1 MFNPVS
7 TYRIQF
13 HKGFNFSDFEESI
26 PYLQKLGIHT
36 IYASPIFE
44 AVPGSTHGYDVVNP
58 LRVNPE
64 IGTEEQLRNIS
75 SKLKEAGI
83 KWIQDIVPNHMAFH
97 SNNIWLMDVLEKGQN
112 SVYASFFDLAWT
124 SDLFQGRLVVPFL
137 GGSLED
143 ILFNKEITI
152 EYFQQR
158 LVFRYF
164 ESTYPIHPRSYATIL
179 QTDDAP
185 EAIQVLIKQ
194 IAELH
199 SLDDA
204 MNYTM
209 RWHELLLQFG
219 ALMNNT
225 DIRNYIEGRLQVMND
240 QGGQLKTIL
249 DEQKYKLCEWQRSD
263 EQINFRRFFTIT
275 NLIGL
280 NVRNE
285 KVFDHYHRFIKTL
298 VDDGIFSGLR
308 IDHIDGLYDPTQY
321 LERLRNLVGPDIYIV
336 VEKILQVDEKLPA
349 WPVQGTTGYD
359 FLAYVNNV
367 LTWNESEGKLSSFY
381 NALLKDRQPADEKIW
396 DKKAHI
402 LHRHMGGELENL
414 KHFLLDLNIIDDAIL
429 QQLDPESIK
438 ATIAEFLI
446 RCPVYRYYGNTMPLE
461 QEEAEAVRSIF
472 TSIREYKPELGSVVD
487 ALEDI
492 LLNRTQH
499 DDVAYNDRVLR
510 FYMRCMQFTGPLMAK
525 GVEDTLMYTY
535 NRFVGH
541 NEVGDS
547 PVFFGITTEEF
558 HRRMKDRQ
566 QHWPLAMNATATHD
580 TKRGEDVRTRLN
592 VLPEL
597 ADEWI
602 AIVKQWQKLNA
613 SKKTLGM
620 PDTNDEYFLYQTL
633 VGAYPEHD
641 DSFAQRLE
649 EYIVK
654 SLRESKRN
662 SDWASPNEAYEKS
675 TTDFAL
681 HLLER
686 DGRFW
691 KSFDKFHK
699 TISDFGIV
707 NSLAQVMLKFTC
719 PGIPDLYQGCELWD
733 FSMVDP
739 DNRRPVDYQ
748 QRMQWLTEMETR
760 ATKDGAAL
768 LQELWQQRNNAK
780 IKEWIT
786 YTLLHARKENPD
798 AFTEGEYIPLAVE
811 GEYKNHV
818 IAYAR
823 RYKKTWYVIAAPL
836 HLALLGKIQKK
847 GPLDIKWKDTRII
860 LPPEV
865 PGDGTNILL
874 NKSVRNTGTLE
885 VKNIFSEVPIAFLK
899 LEHVSQN
906 RGAGILMHITSLP
919 STYGIGDLGPEAYS
933 FADFLYRSHQTYWQL
948 LPLGPTDAGTQ
959 HSPYSAFSS
968 MAGNA
973 LLISPEL
980 LMKDN
985 LLSSEQASAYIL
997 PVEDKVDFATVQAQK
1012 EKILE
1017 AAWQNFNQNKKHPL
1031 QSSFTKFVE
1040 AESYWL
1046 NDFAQYVA
1054 LKRHHENKCWC
1065 DWPEAYRNRDAAALD
1080 QFANEQQDVIR
1091 YIQWQQFVFMRQ
1103 WKKLKA
1109 YCASLT
1115 IQLLGDLPFYMCY
1128 DSADVWAHRDIF
1140 CLDAEGKMQCIAG
1153 VPPDYFNANGQLWG
1167 MPVYRWDVLKK
1178 QEYTWWVQRLHKN
1191 MELYDLLRLDHF
1203 RAFAGYWE
1211 VPAGEETAIN
1221 GKWQRG
1227 PGADLFT
1234 ILRDEFGELPFIA
1247 EDLGEI
1253 TEDVYQLR
1261 DDFHLPGM
1269 KVLQFA
1275 VTDDIGK
1282 SMYSPHNFS
1291 SDNFIVYTGT
1301 HDNNTTA
1308 GWFKSDLKK
1317 DHIRNLS
1324 HYAGTSVRE
1333 NNIHEVLI
1341 RLAYSSIAKIV
1352 IVPLQDILGMD
1363 DQARMNMPGSADG
1376 NWRWRLLPGKITAA
1390 NEEQL
1395 RTWTRIF
1402 NRN

>member
-13 HKGFNFSDFEESI
+13 HKDFNFSDFEGSI
-26 PYLQKLGIHT
+26 SYLQKLGVRT

-44 AVPGSTHGYDVVNP
+44 AVPGSTHGYDVINP

-75 SKLKEAGI
+75 NTLMKAGI

-112 SVYASFFDLAWT
+112 SVYESFFDLAWT

-143 ILFNKEITI
+143 ILFNKEITL

-158 LVFRYF
+158 LVFRYYDN
-164 ESTYPIHPRSYATIL
+164 TYPLHPRSYATLL
-179 QTDDAP
+179 QADDAP
-185 EAIQVLIKQ
+185 ESIQVFTKQ
-194 IAELH
+194 IGELH

-209 RWHELLLQFG
+209 RWHELLLQLG

-225 DIRNYIEGRLQVMND
+225 DIREYIEGRLQIIND
-240 QGGQLKTIL
+240 SGEQLKAIL

-280 NVRNE
+280 NMRSE

-298 VDDGIFSGLR
+298 LDDGIFQGLR

-321 LERLRNLVGPDIYIV
+321 LERLRNLAGPEIYIV
-336 VEKILQVDEKLPA
+336 VEKILQVDEKLPS

-396 DKKAHI
+396 DKKSHI
-402 LHRHMGGELENL
+402 LYRHMGGELDNL
-414 KHFLLDLNIIDDAIL
+414 RHFLLDLNIVDDASL
-429 QQLDPESIK
+429 QQLDPEDIK
-438 ATIAEFLI
+438 NTIGEFLI
-446 RCPVYRYYGNTMPLE
+446 RCPVYRYYGNQMPLAD
-461 QEEAEAVRSIF
+461 EEAEAVRAIF
-472 TSIREYKPELGSVVD
+472 GSIREHKPQLQATADV
-487 ALEDI
+487 LEDI

-499 DDVAYNDRVLR
+499 GDAAYNERVLR

-558 HRRMKDRQ
+558 HQRMKDRR
-566 QHWPLAMNATATHD
+566 QHWALAMNATATHD

-602 AIVKQWQKLNA
+602 AMVKQWQKLNA
-613 SKKTLGM
+613 SKKMLGM
-620 PDTNDEYFLYQTL
+620 PDTNDEYFIYQTL
-633 VGAYPEHD
+633 IGAYPYND

-662 SDWASPNEAYEKS
+662 SDWASPNEAYERA
-675 TTDFAL
+675 TIDFAL

-691 KSFDKFHK
+691 KSFEKFHK

-707 NSLAQVMLKFTC
+707 NSLAQVLLKYTC
-719 PGIPDLYQGCELWD
+719 PGIPDLYQGCEFWD
-733 FSMVDP
+733 FSFVDP
-739 DNRRPVDYQ
+739 DNRRPVDYN
-748 QRMQWLTEMETR
+748 QRMQWLQQMEKQSSEDTSL
-760 ATKDGAAL
+760 L
-768 LQELWQQRNNAK
+768 LQSLWENRTNAR

-786 YTLLHARKENPD
+786 YTLLHERAKLPD
-798 AFTEGEYIPLAVE
+798 VFTQGEYIPLVVE
-811 GEYKNHV
+811 GEYKSHV

-823 RYKKTWYVIAAPL
+823 RYKKTWYIVVAPL

-847 GPLDIKWKDTRII
+847 GPLDIRWKDTRIV

-865 PGDGTNILL
+865 PAEIINLL
-874 NKSVRNTGTLE
+874 QKKTGKHTGTLA
-885 VKNIFSEVPIAFLK
+885 VKDIFTDVPLALLK
-899 LEHVSQN
+899 LEHVTQN
-906 RGAGILMHITSLP
+906 RGAGILLHITSLP
-919 STYGIGDLGPEAYS
+919 STYGIGDLGPEAYN
-933 FADFLYRSHQTYWQL
+933 FADFLYRSHQTYWQM
-948 LPLGPTDAGTQ
+948 LPLVPTDAGTQ
-959 HSPYSAFSS
+959 YSPYSAFSG
-968 MAGNA
+968 MAGNT
-973 LLISPEL
+973 LLISPEML
-980 LMKDN
+980 VKDN
-985 LLSSEQASAYIL
+985 LLSQDEAASYIL
-997 PVEDKVDFATVQAQK
+997 PVKDKVDFAAVQSSK
-1012 EKILE
+1012 EKLL
-1017 AAWQNFNQNKKHPL
+1017 ATAWQNFARNKRHPL
-1031 QSSFTKFVE
+1031 YTSFQKFCE
-1040 AESYWL
+1040 TESYWL
-1046 NDFAQYVA
+1046 HDFALFVV

-1065 DWPEAYRNRDAAALD
+1065 DWPAIYRKRDTAALQ
-1080 QFANEQQDVIR
+1080 QFATEHNEAIHYVK
-1091 YIQWQQFVFMRQ
+1091 WQQYIFMRQ
-1103 WKKLKA
+1103 WKKLRV
-1109 YCASLT
+1109 YCASLN
-1115 IQLLGDLPFYMCY
+1115 IQLFGDLPFYMCY
-1128 DSADVWAHRDIF
+1128 DSADVWAHPGIF
-1140 CLDAEGKMQCIAG
+1140 CLDENGKMQCVAG

-1167 MPVYRWDVLKK
+1167 MPVYRWSVLKQDGYK
-1178 QEYTWWVQRLHKN
+1178 WWIQRLRKN

-1211 VPAGEETAIN
+1211 VPAGEETAIH
-1221 GKWQRG
+1221 GKWRQG
-1227 PGADLFT
+1227 PGAEFFA
-1234 ILRDEFGELPFIA
+1234 ILQNEFGKLPFVA

-1253 TEDVYQLR
+1253 TDDVYQLR
-1261 DDFHLPGM
+1261 DEFGLPGM

-1275 VTDDIGK
+1275 ASDDTGK
-1282 SMYSPHNFS
+1282 SSYSPHNFS

-1301 HDNNTTA
+1301 HDNNTTP
-1308 GWFKSDLKK
+1308 GWFKTDLKK
-1317 DHIRNLS
+1317 NHIRDLS
-1324 HYAGTSVRE
+1324 IYTGISVRE

-1341 RLAYSSIAKIV
+1341 RLAYSSIARIA
-1352 IVPLQDILGMD
+1352 IIPLQDILGLD
-1363 DQARMNMPGSADG
+1363 AQARMNMPGSTNE
-1376 NWRWRLLPGKITAA
+1376 NWLWRLLPGKITAVT
-1390 NEEQL
+1390 EEQL
-1395 RTWTRIF
+1395 RHWTRVF
-1402 NRN
+1402 NR

>member
-13 HKGFNFSDFEESI
+13 HKDFSFRDFEGSI

-58 LRVNPE
+58 LRINPE
-64 IGTEEQLRNIS
+64 IGTEEQLRSIS
-75 SKLKEAGI
+75 GKLKQAGI

-137 GGSLED
+137 GGSVED

-164 ESTYPIHPRSYATIL
+164 ESTYPVHPRSYATIL
-179 QTDDAP
+179 QADDAP
-185 EAIQVLIKQ
+185 ETIQVFVKQ
-194 IAELH
+194 ITELH

-225 DIRNYIEGRLQVMND
+225 DIRNYIEDRLQKIND
-240 QGGQLKTIL
+240 DGDQLKTVL

-275 NLIGL
+275 NLIGV
-280 NVRNE
+280 NIRNE
-285 KVFDHYHRFIKTL
+285 KVFDHYHRLIKTL
-298 VDDGIFSGLR
+298 VDDGIFHGLR

-321 LERLRNLVGPDIYIV
+321 LERLRNLVGPEVYIV

-396 DKKAHI
+396 DKKSHI
-402 LHRHMGGELENL
+402 LHRHMAGELENL
-414 KHFLLDLNIIDDAIL
+414 KHFLFDLNILDEATL

-446 RCPVYRYYGNTMPLE
+446 RCPVYRYYGNQMPLE
-461 QEEAEAVRSIF
+461 QEEAEAIRTIF
-472 TSIREYKPELGSVVD
+472 NNIREYKPELETAANG
-487 ALEDI
+487 LEDI

-499 DDVAYNDRVLR
+499 DDIAYNERVLR

-558 HRRMKDRQ
+558 HRRMRDRQ

-580 TKRGEDVRTRLN
+580 TKRGEDVRSRLN

-613 SKKTLGM
+613 SKKVLGM
-620 PDTNDEYFLYQTL
+620 PDTNDEYFIYQTL
-633 VGAYPEHD
+633 IGAYPAHD
-641 DSFAQRLE
+641 DTFAQRLE

-681 HLLER
+681 RLLAQ

-691 KSFDKFHK
+691 KSFEKFHQ

-707 NSLAQVMLKFTC
+707 NSLAQVLLKFTC

-733 FSMVDP
+733 FSLVDP
-739 DNRRPVDYQ
+739 DNRRPVDYE
-748 QRMQWLTEMETR
+748 QRMQWLTEMESR
-760 ATKDGAAL
+760 AKEDTAGL
-768 LQELWQQRNNAK
+768 LHELWQQRGNAR

-786 YTLLHARKENPD
+786 YTLLHTRKSHPE
-798 AFTEGEYIPLAVE
+798 AFTEGEYIPLPVE
-811 GEYKNHV
+811 GEYKDHI

-823 RYKKTWYVIAAPL
+823 RYKKTWYIIAVPL
-836 HLALLGKIQKK
+836 HLAWLGKIQKK
-847 GPLDIKWKDTRII
+847 SPVDIRWKDTRIV

-865 PGDGTNILL
+865 PGDIMDLVL
-874 NKSVRNTGTLE
+874 NKPGKYTGSLL
-885 VKNIFSEVPIAFLK
+885 VKDIFSTVPIAFLR
-899 LEHVSQN
+899 LEHVSQDRN
-906 RGAGILMHITSLP
+906 AGILMHITSLP
-919 STYGIGDLGPEAYS
+919 SSYGIGDLGPEAYS

-973 LLISPEL
+973 MLISPEL
-980 LMKDN
+980 LVKDN
-985 LLSSEQASAYIL
+985 ILTDAAIASYIT
-997 PVEDKVDFATVQAQK
+997 PAEDKVNFETVQARK
-1012 EKILE
+1012 EQILE
-1017 AAWQNFNQNKKHPL
+1017 AAWENFSRNKRHPL
-1031 QSSFTKFVE
+1031 QTSFQRFVE
-1040 AESYWL
+1040 TESYWL
-1046 NDFAQYVA
+1046 HDFALYVV
-1054 LKRHHENKCWC
+1054 LKRHHENRCWC
-1065 DWPEAYRNRDAAALD
+1065 DWPEVYKKRDAVALE
-1080 QFANEQQDVIR
+1080 QFANEYEESI
-1091 YIQWQQFVFMRQ
+1091 QFVQWVQFIFMRQ
-1103 WKKLKA
+1103 WKKLKT
-1109 YCASLT
+1109 YCASLD
-1115 IQLLGDLPFYMCY
+1115 IQLFGDLPFYMCY
-1128 DSADVWAHRDIF
+1128 DSADVWANPGIF

-1167 MPVYRWDVLKK
+1167 MPVYRWDVLK
-1178 QEYTWWVQRLHKN
+1178 QQGYQWWIQRLRRN
-1191 MELYDLLRLDHF
+1191 MELYELLRLDHF

-1211 VPAGEETAIN
+1211 VPAGEETAIH

-1234 ILRDEFGELPFIA
+1234 ILRNEFGELPFVA

-1253 TEDVYQLR
+1253 TEDVYELR
-1261 DDFHLPGM
+1261 DAFRLPGM

-1282 SMYSPHNFS
+1282 SMYSPHNFG

-1324 HYAGTSVRE
+1324 LYTGISVRE
-1333 NNIHEVLI
+1333 NNIHEILI

-1363 DQARMNMPGSADG
+1363 DQARMNMPGSASG
-1376 NWRWRLLPGKITAA
+1376 NWRWRLIPGKITAA
-1390 NEEQL
+1390 TEEQL
-1395 RTWTRIF
+1395 RQWTKVF
-1402 NRN
+1402 NRG